1 MASNPF
7 LIDYRPHTR
16 WATAGLVFFA
26 YGMFRLLSTLDAPG
40 AFNGINWIG
49 IGVSLTVTERL
60 LEHLHTTEWQQRL
73 PMRQKLGWLFYMTG
87 GIGMILSWCTTPL
100 PLIFLGW
107 LCSGIEPLKIIWKM
121 IAAKFTDI
129 NPDRWVDWFGTL
141 LILIGTLFI
150 LVAAAGPFIGLIVN
164 IHAGYADGQGTI
176 SVGAGKGLPGVAALG
191 LVPLMVGVCFII
203 LGIGIRR
210 RAMWAGAL
218 GLGFT
223 FFMFMQACNSALV
236 ASGGHITHLPR
247 AIAGQGVSLIL
258 SWFLF
263 FGFYSIF
270 YPLVS
275 ERIKGLAGA
284 LEGKLK
290 AADEAL
296 QETRGRLE
304 KAAHDAAQASRDL
317 DDERVKFRALF
328 ENTNEGIILFDEH
341 DTIIY
346 INPAYCSFYEIE
358 RDEWLGKKW
367 PGIFERPGIS
377 VCTDGAS
384 IDPDGAQN
392 GSARPRR
399 GEVTITDS
407 RGEVRRRL
415 AFYAKRITN
424 AQGEVIACMGLSR
437 DITLE
442 REIDRM
448 KTEFVSNVSHEL
460 RTPLTSI
467 RAYTEMLLDDETDD
481 PQTRK
486 DYLQIVLDEAVRL
499 TNLINDILDLSKM
512 EAGRKTYKFTTVSL
526 HGLVKKAATVISAD
540 IQKKGHVLDIR
551 LPDADREAVCDS
563 DLVHQSVLNLLSN
576 AVKYTP
582 DGGKISFEL
591 SYDSNN
597 YTLSVSD
604 SGPGISREDQKQLFS
619 KFFRVESTLN
629 RDVGG
634 TGLGLALVRQIAH
647 VHQGEAG
654 VESEPG
660 KGSTFRLTLPFNPPQ
675 PVQPAATAPKKP
687 V

>member
-1 MASNPF
+1 V
-7 LIDYRPHTR
+7 
-16 WATAGLVFFA
+16 AGLTAFV
-26 YGMFRLLSTLDAPG
+26 YGMFRLLSVGNVDGVWHGL
-40 AFNGINWIG
+40 NWIG
-49 IGVSLTVTERL
+49 TGAALVSTERVLEL
-60 LEHLHTTEWQQRL
+60 LQGPDWPDKITLRE
-73 PMRQKLGWLFYMTG
+73 KLGWLAYLTG
-87 GIGMILSWCTTPL
+87 GIGMVLSWCTTPL
-100 PLIFLGW
+100 PLVLLGW
-107 LCSGIEPLKIIWKM
+107 ALAGTEPVKVVWRLVVER
-121 IAAKFTDI
+121 FTDI
-129 NPDRWVDWFGTL
+129 NADRWVDWFGL
-141 LILIGTLFI
+141 LL
-150 LVAAAGPFIGLIVN
+150 
-164 IHAGYADGQGTI
+164 
-176 SVGAGKGLPGVAALG
+176 
-191 LVPLMVGVCFII
+191 II
-203 LGIGIRR
+203 LGILFLGLGSIGPLIGLAVNVRANYDSGSGTIALGAGTAAPGAATFNLIPMAVGACFLVLGVGIRR

-218 GLGFT
+218 GLGVT
-223 FFMFMQACNSALV
+223 FFMFMQACNSVLV

-247 AIAGQGVSLIL
+247 ALAGESINLAL

-275 ERIKGLAGA
+275 ERIKGLAGI

-290 AADEAL
+290 DADEAL
-296 QETRGRLE
+296 KETRGRLE
-304 KAAHDAAQASRDL
+304 KAAHDAAQAARDL
-317 DDERVKFRALF
+317 DDERIKFRALF
-328 ENTNEGIILFDEH
+328 ENTNEGIILFDEN
-341 DTIIY
+341 DIILY
-346 INPAYCSFYEIE
+346 MNPAYCSFYEID
-358 RDEWLGKKW
+358 RDAWLGKKW
-367 PGIFERPGIS
+367 PGIFERPGIA

-399 GEVTITDS
+399 GEVTITDP
-407 RGEVRRRL
+407 RGGIKRRL

-442 REIDRM
+442 REIDQM

-481 PQTRK
+481 VQTRR

-512 EAGRKTYKFTTVSL
+512 EAGRKAYKFATIGL
-526 HGLVKKAATVISAD
+526 HGLMKKAASVIAAD
-540 IQKKGHVLDIR
+540 VQKKGHTLDVR
-551 LPDADREAVCDS
+551 LPDTDKTAICDA
-563 DLVHQSVLNLLSN
+563 DLVHQCVLNLLSN

-582 DGGKISFEL
+582 EGGRVTL
-591 SYDSNN
+591 ALTYDINN
-597 YTLSVSD
+597 YTIAVTD
-604 SGPGISREDQKQLFS
+604 TGPGISREDQKQLFS

-660 KGSTFRLTLPFNPPQ
+660 KGSTFRLTLPYAPVPPV
-675 PVQPAATAPKKP
+675 PPEKSAPKKP
-687 V
+687 